1 MRSRVALVRKQD
13 DENKGKRMDIKLVLG
28 LAVLLVGAG
37 SAQASALKDE
47 VDRFNGLRSIEWLTM
62 PARAN
67 TFAFKTTV
75 LVPEK
80 VEARQYYGYLF
91 TYGQPGFATCNHTQW
106 LIDGRRAPE
115 IQTTYSRSG
124 ELEYFELA
132 KPEAMLPILAAA
144 KKVEFKVCGVEG
156 EISSSDLDGI
166 REVLDRAKQDMPR

>member
-1 MRSRVALVRKQD
+1 MM
-13 DENKGKRMDIKLVLG
+13 NKGKRMDIKLVLG

>member
-1 MRSRVALVRKQD
+1 
-13 DENKGKRMDIKLVLG
+13 
-28 LAVLLVGAG
+28 
-37 SAQASALKDE
+37 
-47 VDRFNGLRSIEWLTM
+47 M